1 MQLTYRNAQY
11 QPKNIGQATTFTGE
25 TGMYRG
31 AKVQFRAPSKMP
43 EHTGFN
49 VLTYRNAQY
58 RSLRYHLPS
67 QAAVIES
74 TNSPQISNTIPAL
87 AVQ

>member
-11 QPKNIGQATTFTGE
+11 QPKNIGQATTPTGE

-31 AKVQFRAPSKMP
+31 AKVQFRAPSQVP
-43 EHTGFN
+43 ARTGFN

-58 RSLRYHLPS
+58 RSPCYHLSS
-67 QAAVIES
+67 QAPVTES
-74 TNSPQISNTIPAL
+74 VDSFQRLDKVPAL
-87 AVQ
+87 GAQ

>member
-11 QPKNIGQATTFTGE
+11 RPTNIGQATTPTGE
-25 TGMYRG
+25 TGIYRG
-31 AKVQFRAPSKMP
+31 AKVQFRAPSQMP
-43 EHTGFN
+43 KPAGFH

-67 QAAVIES
+67 QAPVTEAG
-74 TNSPQISNTIPAL
+74 NSPQKLNTIPAL
-87 AVQ
+87 AV

>member
-11 QPKNIGQATTFTGE
+11 SLRSIGQATTPTGE

-31 AKVQFRAPSKMP
+31 AKVQFRAPSQAP
-43 EHTGFN
+43 TPTGFN

-58 RSLRYHLPS
+58 RRPCYYPSLPS
-67 QAAVIES
+67 TLTQEIHDSQRIDAV
-74 TNSPQISNTIPAL
+74 PAL
-87 AVQ
+87 GVQ